1 MKPSHIILY
10 EPQLE
15 IMRCIEVF
23 NAHRVLD
30 FKSRDFPKIE
40 VNLIMFE
47 ESSEFYQYMSLVDEE
62 KLGFKK
68 LIDIKEKLFIELKD
82 FKLE

>member
-1 MKPSHIILY
+1 
-10 EPQLE
+10 
-15 IMRCIEVF
+15 MRCIEVY
-23 NAHRVLD
+23 NAHRVIE
-30 FKSRDFPKIE
+30 FKALGIEDFPKIE